1 MSAQSVET
9 ILSRAMS
16 DSKFADSLFANPAQT
31 LAGYEL
37 TTEETAALRG
47 MSHADFDKWTKASP
61 EERKSF
67 GTYMNHNETTLKI
80 RKESIK
86 KEK

>member
-16 DSKFADSLFANPAQT
+16 DAKFADSLFANPEQT
-31 LAGYEL
+31 LAGYDL
-37 TTEETAALRG
+37 TVDESTALKD
-47 MSHADFDKWTKASP
+47 MSRADVEAFAKASP

-67 GTYMNHNETTLKI
+67 GWQNHNETVLYV
-80 RKESIK
+80 R
-86 KEK
+86 